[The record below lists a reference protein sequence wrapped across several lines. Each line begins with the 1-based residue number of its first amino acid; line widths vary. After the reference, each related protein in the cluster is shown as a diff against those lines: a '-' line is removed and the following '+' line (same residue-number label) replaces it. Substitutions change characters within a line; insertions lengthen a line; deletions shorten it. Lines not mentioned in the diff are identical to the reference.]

1 MIVITNIERTN
12 GWPTNEG
19 YPNNKFDSSGYSKFC
34 IDTWKT
40 YCDNLGIPLKILTE
54 DKYIHPHFSYLS
66 VFDEVH
72 VDKVI
77 VVDVDTM
84 INPNTPNLLKLFDGT
99 LTVVRDSGRLDGIIP
114 KRMSINVN
122 DFDSKFQYQIDK
134 TKFFNTGVMMF
145 HRNHENFLNK
155 CKRWVHKNYEKISK
169 WTKESKTRLDQ
180 IPFNHFVQKN
190 NISLN
195 FLDSRYNRTGLLRDG
210 LNPLDNYIIHFKG
223 PKPPPKITNMKNIY
237 RKTNW

>member
-1 MIVITNIERTN
+1 MVVITNIQN
-12 GWPTNEG
+12 D
-19 YPNNKFDSSGYSKFC
+19 KFDSSEYSKFC

-40 YCDNLGIPLKILTE
+40 YCGNLGIPLKILTE

-66 VFDEVH
+66 VFDEVD

-77 VVDVDTM
+77 VVDSDTM
-84 INPNTPNLLKLFDGT
+84 VNPKTPNLFKLFDGT
-99 LTVVRDSGRLDGIIP
+99 LTVVRDYSRLDGIIS
-114 KRMSINVN
+114 KRMSIRVN
-122 DFDSKFQYQIDK
+122 EFDSMFEYQIDK

-155 CKRWVHKNYEKISK
+155 CKRWVHKNYDNILE
-169 WTKESKTRLDQ
+169 WTKESKTRLDL

-195 FLDSRYNRTGLLRDG
+195 FLDSRYNRTGLLRDK
-210 LNPLDNYIIHFKG
+210 LNPSDNYIIHFKG
-223 PKPPPKITNMKNIY
+223 LKGPNKVKNMHRIY
-237 RKTNW
+237 ESFL